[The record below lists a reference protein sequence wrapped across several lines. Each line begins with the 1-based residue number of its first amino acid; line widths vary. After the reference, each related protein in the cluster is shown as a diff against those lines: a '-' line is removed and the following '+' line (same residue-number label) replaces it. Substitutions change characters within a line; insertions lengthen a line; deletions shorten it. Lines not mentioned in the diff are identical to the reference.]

1 MISHKGERSFVVS
14 TPHVR
19 GRRYSAEVP
28 DTFDLADR
36 ARLAINVLTRAL
48 VPQRSHAAWHEMNI
62 DRNPPCFKWANW
74 LTYKWIEALA
84 RMRTMSGHEQNLDVE
99 QAMMQAFVD
108 RIGPHGLLYYPSLS
122 PDQPPNTA
130 YAVGCGRMM
139 LAMAA
144 WHDRDGDPRWLDL
157 MKNMAR
163 GLDRMAIRRF
173 HYAYFPLES
182 GYAADGSWAF
192 TRRGGGRAEYF
203 PYTPPDEPAR
213 EQQGHEGTV
222 KFEAGT
228 VIRGLVR
235 TYEMTGD
242 ESCLDLAR
250 RLGAFLSLPSLW
262 ENSWPYGA
270 PDHEHGIWAG
280 HFHGNTMPLRGL
292 LDLAVAT
299 GDGRLKWIVHEAY
312 EHACAAGLR
321 RVGWY
326 PGWIN
331 PERFGR
337 ARESKVI
344 AESCALGNMIALA
357 VALSDAGLGDYWD
370 DVDACVR
377 NQLAEQQLVD
387 LPRMQAVAEWA
398 RANKP
403 RQEIATDLDDPWAS
417 DTEEVVERTLGGFG
431 VGDLTHARPASSYS
445 CCVANG
451 ALGLYYAWEGAVRCK
466 SGAATVNLLLN
477 RASPWLDVDSYLPYE
492 GKVRITNKTASFI
505 ATRIPSWVGMERVSV
520 SLDGKGASPQR
531 MGRYL
536 ALGGL
541 RPGQVIELGFEVS
554 EETCAYTAHEE
565 SFTFRFLGSTVTSV
579 TPAAPDQGVYAFYL
593 RAHVRAGTAPMRSA
607 ERFVAEASAEE

>member
-250 RLGAFLSLPSLW
+250 RLAGLSDRAVLVMMREVTP
-262 ENSWPYGA
+262 EA
-270 PDHEHGIWAG
+270 
-280 HFHGNTMPLRGL
+280 L
-292 LDLAVAT
+292 LDQGCDAYVNTACPRLAYDDQA
-299 GDGRLKWIVHEAY
+299 
-312 EHACAAGLR
+312 
-321 RVGWY
+321 
-326 PGWIN
+326 
-331 PERFGR
+331 RFP
-337 ARESKVI
+337 VPV
-344 AESCALGNMIALA
+344 L
-357 VALSDAGLGDYWD
+357 
-370 DVDACVR
+370 
-377 NQLAEQQLVD
+377 
-387 LPRMQAVAEWA
+387 
-398 RANKP
+398 
-403 RQEIATDLDDPWAS
+403 
-417 DTEEVVERTLGGFG
+417 
-431 VGDLTHARPASSYS
+431 
-445 CCVANG
+445 
-451 ALGLYYAWEGAVRCK
+451 
-466 SGAATVNLLLN
+466 
-477 RASPWLDVDSYLPYE
+477 
-492 GKVRITNKTASFI
+492 
-505 ATRIPSWVGMERVSV
+505 
-520 SLDGKGASPQR
+520 
-531 MGRYL
+531 
-536 ALGGL
+536 
-541 RPGQVIELGFEVS
+541 
-554 EETCAYTAHEE
+554 
-565 SFTFRFLGSTVTSV
+565 
-579 TPAAPDQGVYAFYL
+579 TPAEFEILLGI
-593 RAHVRAGTAPMRSA
+593 RSW
-607 ERFVAEASAEE
+607 EDYVADEWGEG